1 MSFISLSR
9 SHPQSQ
15 WDCKMLGLVVC
26 QCVFIFCKQLSIS
39 SCCHTL
45 PNSLEKVFYHFLQ
58 SLWWNWC
65 QCLFV
70 EMFVEFV
77 NLTIAYC
84 CDSIIKKHQL
94 LLTNYTLLYQLPT
107 TNHNHHYIQFNF
119 QKKKM
124 SLDSEDDSLLTVDH
138 ITLPTTNH
146 NHHFTTFN
154 SISNCHTTLKISNC
168 HTTLKMTSTQDVET
182 SFITNSPSQVSFH
195 SDD

>member
-1 MSFISLSR
+1 
-9 SHPQSQ
+9 
-15 WDCKMLGLVVC
+15 MLGLVVC
-26 QCVFIFCKQLSIS
+26 QCVFVFRKQLSIS

-94 LLTNYTLLYQLPT
+94 LLTNYTLLYQLPIT
-107 TNHNHHYIQFNF
+107 IITSLHSIQFPTVTQLWRFPTVTQLCRWLTTHHLQHYSTSKQSQSSLHSF
-119 QKKKM
+119 QFP
-124 SLDSEDDSLLTVDH
+124 TV
-138 ITLPTTNH
+138 TQLWRWLPLRMLKQSSVTN
-146 NHHFTTFN
+146 
-154 SISNCHTTLKISNC
+154 
-168 HTTLKMTSTQDVET
+168 
-182 SFITNSPSQVSFH
+182 NSPSKTHFT
-195 SDD
+195 